1 MCSLKGRPEEILATN
16 SSITNNSTAQAKN
29 RLDAALARLEKALTA
44 KLNQPDAGAD
54 LAATLET
61 AQREVADLK
70 NKNQIVS
77 TRLDTA
83 ISNLKTIIGD

>member
-1 MCSLKGRPEEILATN
+1 MATN
-16 SSITNNSTAQAKN
+16 SSITNNSAKQAKN
-29 RLDAALARLEKALTA
+29 RLDAALERLDKALAA
-44 KLNQPDAGAD
+44 KLNQPDTAAD